1 MMRDRTSI
9 GITAAFL
16 LLLIAILLPPINIPR
31 ATYDYLVVFDIT
43 QSMNVEDY
51 ELNGTPVS
59 RLAFAREAVRRTL
72 RELPCGSRVGWGVFA
87 EYRTLVLLAP
97 IEVCANYNDLL
108 ASLDRIDGRMRW
120 ANASQIS
127 KGVFW
132 ALRGAR
138 DVGGHPKV
146 LFLTDGQEAPP
157 VEGEGLPLFDD
168 LKRGDIT
175 GWLIGVG
182 GYTPRPIPRT
192 DADGRPMGFWHSDEV
207 VQREM
212 PGRGAAA
219 SHEHLSEVREPYLRR
234 LAREVGFEYLHLAS
248 AQSLHDAM
256 LQPRF
261 ADRRKAPTDFAWLPA
276 AAALTALFF
285 TFAHVVPRRLSYT
298 IRTDSKQPG

>member
-1 MMRDRTSI
+1 MIQRHSSV
-9 GITAAFL
+9 AAL
-16 LLLIAILLPPINIPR
+16 VLLLIALVLPPINTSR

-72 RELPCGSRVGWGVFA
+72 RELPCGSRIGWGAFA

-97 IEVCANYNDLL
+97 IEVCENYNDLL
-108 ASLDRIDGRMRW
+108 ASLDHIDGRMRW

-138 DVGGHPKV
+138 DLGDHPRV

-168 LKRGDIT
+168 LKRGEVD

-182 GYTPRPIPRT
+182 GYAPRPIPRT
-192 DADGRPMGFWHSDEV
+192 DADDRPIGFWHSDEV
-207 VQREM
+207 VQRQVT
-212 PGRGAAA
+212 AA
-219 SHEHLSEVREPYLRR
+219 SHEQLSEVREPYLRR
-234 LAREVGFEYLHLAS
+234 LAGEVGLEYLHLAGP
-248 AQSLHDAM
+248 QSIHQAM
-256 LQPRF
+256 LHPSF
-261 ADRRKAPTDFAWLPA
+261 ADRRKAPTDFAWLA
-276 AAALTALFF
+276 ATAALVVLLF
-285 TFAHVVPRRLSYT
+285 SYT
-298 IRTDSKQPG
+298 IRAKSNN